1 MFPHSTPRLVLAF
14 GLALVL
20 PAYAIGSPS
29 PDETNTAQATSNY
42 QSMSLQPGEVD
53 ALRRKVL
60 VQCGIDGSRN
70 VLPWYFHFAYGQALL
85 EAGDAR
91 RAVAELSRSIDLK
104 PEPQTRKRTYG
115 MWFTDYLPYFQ
126 LAEAHARL
134 NNWPCAERAMQLSQS
149 SGEAASGG
157 IEKTRIRALQERI
170 DSHVDDVGAC
180 NIHDYQDDGEE
191 QAGNGG

>member
-1 MFPHSTPRLVLAF
+1 MALDLTPPFVLVF
-14 GLALVL
+14 CLALAV
-20 PAYAIGSPS
+20 STS
-29 PDETNTAQATSNY
+29 ATGNASSEGADSDPTTHGY
-42 QSMSLQPGEVD
+42 QSMSLRPAEVD

-60 VQCGIDGSRN
+60 IQCGIDSSRN

-104 PEPQTRKRTYG
+104 PEPRTRKRTYG

-126 LAEAHARL
+126 LAEAHAKL

-170 DSHVDDVGAC
+170 DSHIDDVGAC
-180 NIHDYQDDGEE
+180 NIHDYQDDEE
-191 QAGNGG
+191 QPGSGG

>member
-1 MFPHSTPRLVLAF
+1 MFLHLTPRLALAV
-14 GLALVL
+14 GLALAL
-20 PAYAIGSPS
+20 PAYATASPS
-29 PDETNTAQATSNY
+29 SDDADSNPVTSGY
-42 QSMSLQPGEVD
+42 QSMSLQADELD
-53 ALRRKVL
+53 ALRRKIL
-60 VQCGIDGSRN
+60 VQCGLDSSRN

-126 LAEAHARL
+126 LAEAHAKL

-149 SGEAASGG
+149 SGEASSGG
-157 IEKTRIRALQERI
+157 IEKTKIRELQERI
-170 DSHVDDVGAC
+170 DSHIDDVGAC
-180 NIHDYQDDGEE
+180 NIHDYQDGEE
-191 QAGNGG
+191 QAGSGG

>member
-1 MFPHSTPRLVLAF
+1 MFLDLTPRLVLAA
-14 GLALVL
+14 GLALAI
-20 PAYAIGSPS
+20 PAYASGSS
-29 PDETNTAQATSNY
+29 SSDGADPDPATNGY
-42 QSMSLQPGEVD
+42 QSMSLQASDLD

-60 VQCGIDGSRN
+60 VQCGLDSARN

-91 RAVAELSRSIDLK
+91 RAVVELSRSIDLR

-149 SGEAASGG
+149 SGEAGSGG
-157 IEKTRIRALQERI
+157 IEKARIRALQERI

-180 NIHDYQDDGEE
+180 NIRDYQDDEE
-191 QAGNGG
+191 QAAGGG